1 MVFVWN
7 RSPPKGT
14 LYLDG
19 KKSGEKD
26 SNLREPEIDL
36 NPTNHT
42 MYELGYK
49 KDTKEVL
56 HGYLRD
62 LAVFLRPLKPAE
74 AFTLYSK
81 FSF

>member
-7 RSPPKGT
+7 RSTLKGT

-19 KKSGEKD
+19 KKNGEQA
-26 SNLREPEIDL
+26 SNYQGPDIDL

-56 HGYLRD
+56 NGFLRD
-62 LAVFLRPLKPAE
+62 LAVFLHPLKPAE

-81 FSF
+81 FPF